1 MNKLTIKRKLKQN
14 VIFRSARFL
23 KHYYKFMKLNDDR
36 FNLSFNNCWPILDE
50 WSADHGFDRHYIY
63 HTSWAARIIANNPP
77 QLHIDIAS
85 DLSFSTLISA
95 FTRVDYYDYRKLDLE
110 LDGINIGVA
119 DLLELPFE
127 SNSIKSVSCMHV
139 IEHIGLGRYGEPID
153 PTGDIKAISE
163 LIRILAPKGR
173 LFFVVPIGKS
183 RIEFNAHRIYD
194 KAQIFTL
201 FSKLNILDFTLIPD
215 SGKDGGLVKNP
226 PESLLSKQVTACG
239 CFLFEK

>member
-1 MNKLTIKRKLKQN
+1 
-14 VIFRSARFL
+14 
-23 KHYYKFMKLNDDR
+23 
-36 FNLSFNNCWPILDE
+36 
-50 WSADHGFDRHYIY
+50 
-63 HTSWAARIIANNPP
+63 
-77 QLHIDIAS
+77 
-85 DLSFSTLISA
+85 
-95 FTRVDYYDYRKLDLE
+95 
-110 LDGINIGVA
+110 
-119 DLLELPFE
+119 
-127 SNSIKSVSCMHV
+127 MHV
-139 IEHIGLGRYGEPID
+139 IEHIGLGRYGDPID

-194 KAQIFTL
+194 KAQILTL

-215 SGKDGGLVKNP
+215 CGKDGGLVKNP